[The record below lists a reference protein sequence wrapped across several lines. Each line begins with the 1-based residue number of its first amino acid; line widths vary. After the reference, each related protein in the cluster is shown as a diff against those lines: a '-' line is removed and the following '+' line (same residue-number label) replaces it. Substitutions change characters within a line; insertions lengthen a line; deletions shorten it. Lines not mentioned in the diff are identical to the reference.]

1 MIWNTAC
8 AWPEVARGE
17 VALMVP
23 YSLHP
28 VAGTLPE
35 PGPHVICFDTSLPFT
50 PFCSIHALYEMP
62 VRTWLELFA
71 SVNVNSFAAPFI
83 LRLGVPVNRAS
94 VIESVDCCGCG
105 VSDEEGGSVGD
116 CVGDWV
122 AVGVDSGLV
131 CGSVTTD

>member
-35 PGPHVICFDTSLPFT
+35 PGPHVICFDTSLPFV
-50 PFCSIHALYEMP
+50 PFCSIHALYEIP
-62 VRTWLELFA
+62 VRIWFELFA

-94 VIESVDCCGCG
+94 VIESVDCCDG
-105 VSDEEGGSVGD
+105 VGSYSSKHGRSFAAFMVSAFHTP
-116 CVGDWV
+116 V
-122 AVGVDSGLV
+122 AWMPA
-131 CGSVTTD
+131 SV